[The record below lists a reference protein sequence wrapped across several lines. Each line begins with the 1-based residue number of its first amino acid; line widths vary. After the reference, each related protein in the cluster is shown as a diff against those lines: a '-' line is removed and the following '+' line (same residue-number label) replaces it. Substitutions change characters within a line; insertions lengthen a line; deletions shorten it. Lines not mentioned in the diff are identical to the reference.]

1 MKHKSIMYA
10 VTIVCVLG
18 LIGWGFYRLG
28 MHQGMVM
35 SAPASAVAHD
45 SGAKVL
51 YWHDPM
57 VPGHRFDKPGRSP
70 FMDMDL
76 VPVYATE
83 GLDQT
88 GVSIAAQTQ
97 QNLGIRSAE
106 VRVGQITPELLAVG
120 NIVWN
125 ERTMFVMQ
133 ARAAGFVER
142 LHVRSTMEK
151 VRQGQVLAEIYVP
164 DWVAAQEDYLATRD
178 MPSEAVADLRQGA
191 LQRMRLAGMS
201 AQQIAQVE
209 RAGKVQPSLAI
220 VSPING
226 VVFELGLR
234 EGMTVSEGM
243 TMFRINGLDTV
254 WVNAEIPESMAA
266 KVLPGSVVDATTI
279 ARPGK
284 VYKGRITALLPE
296 VDNTTRT
303 LQARIELNNP
313 GFELVPGMYA
323 SLNLAGETGKESLLV
338 PTEAIIRT
346 GKRNVVFVVEE
357 SGNFQAVDVSIG
369 LESQGETEVLKGLK
383 AGQKIVVSGQFL
395 VDSEA
400 SLKGASSRMQEMQQ

>member
-1 MKHKSIMYA
+1 MKHKSMIYA
-10 VTIVCVLG
+10 VTIIVVLG
-18 LIGWGFYRLG
+18 LVGWGAYHLG
-28 MHQGMVM
+28 MHQGMMM
-35 SAPASAVAHD
+35 STPTSAEASG

-76 VPVYATE
+76 VPVYAKD
-83 GLDQT
+83 DQDQE
-88 GVSIAAQTQ
+88 GVSIASQTQ
-97 QNLGIRSAE
+97 QNLGIRTTE

-125 ERTMFVMQ
+125 ERAMFVMQ

-142 LHVRSTMEK
+142 LHVRSTLEG
-151 VRQGQVLAEIYVP
+151 VRRGQVLAEIYVP
-164 DWVAAQEDYLATRD
+164 DWVAAQEDYLAVRH
-178 MPSEAVADLRQGA
+178 MPSEAASELRQGA
-191 LQRMRLAGMS
+191 LQRMRLVGMS
-201 AQQIAQVE
+201 DQQIALVE
-209 RAGKVQPSLAI
+209 RNGKVQPSLAI

-266 KVLPGSVVDATTI
+266 RVLPGNRVEATTL

-284 VYKGRITALLPE
+284 VYKGRIAALLPE

-303 LQARIELNNP
+303 LQARIELNNL
-313 GFELVPGMYA
+313 GFELVPGMFA
-323 SLNLAGETGKESLLV
+323 NLNLAGETSKESLLV

-357 SGNFQAVDVSIG
+357 PGNFHAVDVSIG
-369 LESQGETEVLKGLK
+369 LESQGEVEVLKGLK

-400 SLKGASSRMQEMQQ
+400 SLKGASSRLQEMQQ